1 MVKRT
6 FAARAAL
13 LTGSAFCVL
22 ATPAF
27 AQEAASEGLDEIVV
41 TANKREESLQKAPL
55 AISAVSGAQLELR
68 GLAEAKDLSAI
79 APNVSALGGT
89 TNSTA
94 AVVVIRGIPSP
105 ADETQGYDSAI
116 GMYID
121 GVYIARSSAHS
132 SDIAEIERVE
142 VLRGPQG
149 TLFGRNTT
157 GGAINFIT
165 KRPSSDQGVKLRLGG
180 GNLGQLTGR
189 VVMNSGDMNGVRAS
203 IAYMHKQRNGTV
215 DNLLESKD
223 SRDPGA
229 FKTDGLRLAFEADAS
244 DNLNIYNVFDLT
256 RIKGMPTA
264 AQLIGVGNGT
274 VRPDVVFDGGT
285 FTPVQ
290 AGNLGAFLAGATMT
304 QPGCD
309 KVATRAYRSSMCL
322 DTAGMATD
330 TIWGNMLRMEL
341 QLDGVKVRSTTAY
354 RRWTN
359 KLEGSDLDGL
369 GGIDGHEFTTAT
381 LFNAMPAALISPV
394 VGAANAPFVSASPVP
409 RTSMSLFKANN
420 DRKQNQF
427 SQELEIVS
435 DNESNLQWVLGAFF
449 FKESGSEINAQNFV
463 IDTNTL
469 VFTTA
474 SFGALAPLLQAVNP
488 ARYRMTGSTLGYDS
502 KGRSFALY
510 GQGTLRPGGP
520 DGALGITLGLRYS
533 WDKKEVD
540 RFQNGGTPFGAA
552 EHAINQREA
561 SFNAPTGHLTIDYRA
576 SDDIN
581 MYARAARGYRSG
593 GFNLRQSTQ
602 LDRASTTTVNEE
614 IPLIPF
620 NEETIWSYE
629 IGTKLQFNNRFRLNL
644 AAFHNIYNDQLVTVP
659 IPIVGGGSF
668 GTQVVNAGKTTY
680 TGFEVEAQ
688 AKLTDNFSIDGNFGY
703 IDIKIK
709 EFPGADNSGVL
720 RNIAALNA
728 GTGYAPKYTAAVAAN
743 LTVPIGGDREMSARV
758 GYNYTAG
765 YEMFANT
772 LTAPFQQITRGDSR
786 GLLDGQLRFTGLAKG
801 VSLTIWGKN
810 LTDEHYITRTVD
822 FGALGFA
829 NGIYGDPRTFGAT
842 LDFEF

>member
-1 MVKRT
+1 MAKRT

-22 ATPAF
+22 AAPAV
-27 AQEAASEGLDEIVV
+27 AQEASSEGLEEIVV

-89 TNSTA
+89 TNATA

-105 ADETQGYDSAI
+105 ADETQGYDSPI

-132 SDIAEIERVE
+132 SDVAEIERVE

-180 GNLGQLTGR
+180 GNLGQLNGR
-189 VVMNSGDMNGVRAS
+189 VVVNSGDMNGIRAS
-203 IAYMHKQRNGTV
+203 IAYVHKQRNGTV
-215 DNLLESKD
+215 DNLLEAKD

-229 FKTDGLRLAFEADAS
+229 YKSDGIRLAFEADAS
-244 DNLNIYNVFDLT
+244 DNLNIYNVFDFT
-256 RIKGMPTA
+256 RNKGMPTA
-264 AQLIGVGNGT
+264 AQLIGVGNGV

-290 AGNLGAFLAGATMT
+290 AANIGAFLAGATMT
-304 QPGCD
+304 QAGCD

-322 DTAGMATD
+322 DTAGLATD

-341 QLDGVKVRSTTAY
+341 KLDGVKVRSTTAY
-354 RRWTN
+354 RSWAN

-369 GGIDGHEFTTAT
+369 GGINGHLLTAT
-381 LFNAMPAALISPV
+381 STLNGFPV
-394 VGAANAPFVSASPVP
+394 PLLNFLVGPANAPFVSASPVP
-409 RTSMSLFKANN
+409 TASMALFKATN
-420 DRKQNQF
+420 DRDQNQF
-427 SQELEIVS
+427 SQELEIIS
-435 DNESNLQWVLGAFF
+435 DNDSNLQWVLGAFF
-449 FKESGSEINAQNFV
+449 FKESGSEINVQNLTL
-463 IDTNTL
+463 DTNAN
-469 VFTTA
+469 VFIP
-474 SFGALAPLLQAVNP
+474 SIFGGLAPSLQATNP
-488 ARYRMTGSTLGYDS
+488 ARYRMTSTTLGYDA
-502 KGRSFALY
+502 KGQSFAVY
-510 GQGTLRPGGP
+510 GQGSLRPGGP

-540 RFQNGGTPFGAA
+540 RFQNGAAPYGAA
-552 EHAINQREA
+552 DRALNQRKA

-576 SDDIN
+576 SDDVN

-602 LDRASTTTVNEE
+602 LDKPATTTVNEE
-614 IPLIPF
+614 IALIPF
-620 NEETIWSYE
+620 TEETIWSYE
-629 IGTKLQFNNRFRLNL
+629 IGTKLQFSNRFRLNL
-644 AAFHNIYNDQLVTVP
+644 AAFHNIYTDQLVTVP

-709 EFPGADNSGVL
+709 DFPGADNAGVL
-720 RNIAALNA
+720 HNIAPLLA

-743 LTVPIGGDREMSARV
+743 LTVPMGGDGEMTARV

-810 LTDEHYITRTVD
+810 LTDEKYITRTVD
-822 FGALGFA
+822 FGSLGFA
-829 NGIYGDPRTFGAT
+829 NGIFGDPRTFGAT